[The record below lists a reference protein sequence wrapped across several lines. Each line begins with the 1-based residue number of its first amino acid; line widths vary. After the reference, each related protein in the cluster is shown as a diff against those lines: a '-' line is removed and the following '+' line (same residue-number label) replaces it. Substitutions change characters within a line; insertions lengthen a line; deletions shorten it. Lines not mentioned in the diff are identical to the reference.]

1 MASRQIKLAYVAWI
15 TVCIV
20 WGTTYLAIRVALD
33 SFPVLLL
40 AGIRWMS
47 AGVLMCGALAAM
59 GRPLPPPRAWG
70 AIALLAFLMN
80 GLGNGFVVWAE
91 QSVPSGLTA
100 VVVALGPF
108 WQIGVEALRRDGERL
123 TLSRL
128 TGMVIGFAGI
138 LVLVWP
144 ELTLGDG
151 AGRAMLWGVLGL
163 QVACAGWALGT
174 SYTKRRS
181 VGAVPIGVAALQ
193 MLFSGV
199 GFLALATAAGEW
211 PRLTLAPWPVAAM
224 IYLILAGAI
233 VAYTAYV
240 YAVKYLPIS
249 TVSLYAY
256 VNPVIAV
263 VLGTLLLDEPFSLRV
278 VAAAALVLAG
288 IAVVRGVTPQFT
300 RVDKAIGSNGPTWS
314 RFPADRRADG
324 SSTQVN

>member
-1 MASRQIKLAYVAWI
+1 MSSRQIKLAYVAWI

-40 AGIRWMS
+40 AGVRWMS
-47 AGVLMCGALAAM
+47 AGLLMCGALIAM
-59 GRPLPPPRAWG
+59 RRPLPPPRTWG
-70 AIALLAFLMN
+70 PIVWLAFLMN

-100 VVVALGPF
+100 VVVAMGPF

-123 TLSRL
+123 TGARL
-128 TGMVIGFAGI
+128 AGMVVGFVGI

-144 ELTLGDG
+144 ELTLGNS
-151 AGRAMLWGVLGL
+151 AGRALVWGVLGL

-174 SYTKRRS
+174 SYTKRH
-181 VGAVPIGVAALQ
+181 AVDADPVGVAALQ

-199 GFLALATAAGEW
+199 LFLVPATLAGDWPRMSLALW
-211 PRLTLAPWPVAAM
+211 PAVAMA
-224 IYLILAGAI
+224 YLVLVGAI

-263 VLGTLLLDEPFSLRV
+263 VLGTLLLDEPFSMRI
-278 VAAAALVLAG
+278 VAAAALVFAG
-288 IAVVRGVTPQFT
+288 IAIVRGAGRANGVRGVKSA
-300 RVDKAIGSNGPTWS
+300 RVQAT
-314 RFPADRRADG
+314 AARRAH
-324 SSTQVN
+324 V

>member
-1 MASRQIKLAYVAWI
+1 MSSRQIKLAFVAWI

-40 AGIRWMS
+40 AGVRWMA
-47 AGVLMCGALAAM
+47 AGLLMCGALIAM
-59 GRPLPPPRAWG
+59 RRPLPPPRTWG
-70 AIALLAFLMN
+70 PIVWLAFLMN

-100 VVVALGPF
+100 VVVAMGPF

-123 TLSRL
+123 TRWRL
-128 TGMVIGFAGI
+128 AGRVVGFIGI

-144 ELTLGDG
+144 ELTLGNS
-151 AGRAMLWGVLGL
+151 AGRALVWGVLGL

-174 SYTKRRS
+174 SYTKRHS
-181 VGAVPIGVAALQ
+181 VQADPVGVAALQ

-199 GFLALATAAGEW
+199 LFLVPATLVGDWA
-211 PRLTLAPWPVAAM
+211 RMSLAPWPAIAM
-224 IYLILAGAI
+224 VYLVLVGGI

-263 VLGTLLLDEPFSLRV
+263 VLGTLLLDEPFSMRI

-288 IAVVRGVTPQFT
+288 IAIVRGAGRRTQGSRIPET
-300 RVDKAIGSNGPTWS
+300 SSKATSVQAAAP
-314 RFPADRRADG
+314 RRAHI
-324 SSTQVN
+324 